1 MTRETLGW
9 LLPALF
15 GLMFLAEIIGGHH
28 RWRGGSAKGIAFALV
43 GIASHAVLAA
53 PIVALVLGFTFNHLF
68 PNSANSLAHTPFW
81 LAFPIMFVGEEFLHY
96 WLHRWSHE
104 WRWLWRLHR
113 THHSATELSTL
124 VLYRYNVFWTVLLPQ
139 AWVGAIAV
147 HLGLVHAFAASVMT
161 TFLVNALTH
170 TAYRWDLA
178 LRRLPGMNPVFNA
191 LEKVITLPDTHHAH
205 HGLGKLAHARGNYA
219 VTIFLFDVLF
229 GTAKIP
235 RARQERFGL
244 PGRFD
249 WREELF
255 WPIVRKGLLPKEQ
268 PAKATAAAR

>member
-9 LLPALF
+9 LLPAIF
-15 GLMFLAEIIGGHH
+15 AFMFLVEIIGGKH
-28 RWRGGSAKGIAFALV
+28 RWQWNSAKSIGFALI

-53 PIVALVLGFTFNHLF
+53 PIVAVVLSFVFDHFF
-68 PNSANSLAHTPFW
+68 PHSANSLAGTPFW
-81 LAFPIMFVGEEFLHY
+81 LAFPIVFIGEEFLHY

-104 WRWLWRLHR
+104 WRWFWRLHR
-113 THHSATELSTL
+113 THHSASQLSTL
-124 VLYRYNVFWTVLLPQ
+124 VMYRYNVFWTVLMPQ
-139 AWVGAIAV
+139 AWIGAIAV
-147 HLGLVHAFAASVMT
+147 HLGLVNAFAAAVMT
-161 TFLVNALTH
+161 TFIVNAFTH

-178 LRRLPGMNPVFNA
+178 LRRLPGMNPVFNV
-191 LEKVITLPDTHHAH
+191 LEKIITLPDTHHAH
-205 HGLGKLAHARGNYA
+205 HGLGKLAHVKGNYA

-229 GTAKIP
+229 GTAKFP

-255 WPIVRKGLLPKEQ
+255 WPIVRKGLLPKVPEKPVPQ
-268 PAKATAAAR
+268 AGS